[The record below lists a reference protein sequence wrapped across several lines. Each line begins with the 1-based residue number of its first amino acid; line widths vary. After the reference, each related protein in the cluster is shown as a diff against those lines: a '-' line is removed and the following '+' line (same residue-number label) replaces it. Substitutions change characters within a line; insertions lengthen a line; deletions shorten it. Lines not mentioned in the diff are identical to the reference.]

1 MRKPS
6 DEFWAAFRCGGSLVI
21 LCEHCGRTHFCTT
34 SGAVDYNE
42 GELEELLEKAKKDP
56 DMYREDG
63 TYSSIEWG
71 YIGGKQSVMHC
82 PCNEEKIA
90 PYEQFIIVHAE
101 QILEY
106 LQSRANKKLR
116 SSQSLMDKVNETLNA
131 TEEADNAS
139 NRSPE

>member
-6 DEFWAAFRCGGSLVI
+6 DEFWSAFRSAGSLVI

-34 SGAVDYNE
+34 PGAGDYSA
-42 GELEELLEKAKKDP
+42 GELEELLDKAKQDP

-71 YIGGKQSVMHC
+71 YIGGKQAVMHC

-101 QILEY
+101 QIMEF
-106 LQSRANKKLR
+106 LQARAKAKLTTAQR
-116 SSQSLMDKVNETLNA
+116 LLDKVVKTLDA

-139 NRSPE
+139 HSSP